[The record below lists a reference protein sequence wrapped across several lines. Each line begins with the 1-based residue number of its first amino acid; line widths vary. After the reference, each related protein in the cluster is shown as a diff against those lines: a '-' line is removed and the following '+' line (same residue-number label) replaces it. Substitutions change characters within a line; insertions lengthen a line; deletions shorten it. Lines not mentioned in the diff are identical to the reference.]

1 MSKADVSSVSP
12 SSERDASFRNSSWW
26 PIYIM
31 NSVNKTKLSC
41 YTTLPNPPSL
51 PTPTD
56 AAPQVVNSNVLLPV
70 NTHCVEQWLGY
81 RRKYSLW
88 F

>member
-12 SSERDASFRNSSWW
+12 SSERDVSFRYSSWW

-41 YTTLPNPPSL
+41 YTNPPPS
-51 PTPTD
+51 PPPTD
-56 AAPQVVNSNVLLPV
+56 AAPQVMNSNVLLPV
-70 NTHCVEQWLGY
+70 NTHCVEQ
-81 RRKYSLW
+81 
-88 F
+88 

>member
-12 SSERDASFRNSSWW
+12 SSERDASFRSSSWW

-41 YTTLPNPPSL
+41 YTTLPNPPPS
-51 PTPTD
+51 PPPTD
-56 AAPQVVNSNVLLPV
+56 AAPQVMNSNVLLPV
-70 NTHCVEQWLGY
+70 NTHCVEQ
-81 RRKYSLW
+81 
-88 F
+88 